1 MSQIVKLRRSSVSGQ
16 KPTNSNLQLG
26 ELAINT
32 TDGKVYMSKSGSIGP
47 SIEELISTN
56 AFNTGSVNISGS
68 ITLIGQ
74 EIITGCLV
82 VTDGVG
88 IINKGLISENS
99 DLVLTSGSN
108 IYVENGGII
117 SGSQIWG
124 DGSNLINIPFSG
136 VTGLQLNKI
145 ISGSSE
151 AVISPSGLNIN
162 TNVSIT
168 GSLNVTSITGSIDW
182 SNIINGPVNE
192 GSIGGFSTLYQTT
205 DQSTWSFQHS
215 IGQRYPIFQVFNNN
229 GNVIIPTQI
238 KTIDENNSEILFAT
252 PQRGVVVASLGGG
265 NGSVQQFMSSS
276 LWVVNHNLGTEFPN
290 VEVWDNDKK
299 IIIPNTIESIN
310 TNQIEISFDIP
321 TSGYVSVAR
330 GGHIFSGSMAWDYIV
345 NKPAGIVSSSQ
356 QLTGSYDSR
365 YVLSGSITQTTW
377 DNIANKPAGI
387 ISGSIQVD
395 ITGTTGYS
403 TFSSSIATTD
413 LTQNNRLDSLET
425 ESGSIR
431 SNFNSF
437 TSSYT
442 TVSSSLDN
450 RLDILEA
457 YSGSQLVPSASMS
470 FRTLQTDVYC
480 KNMTGTQINK
490 GTVVRIVG
498 SVGDNPLIGVANPST
513 ELTSAN
519 VLGIATE
526 NIPNDSFGLVITE
539 GVLTGVN
546 TNGMTAGAL
555 LYLGTGGIFTTISPV
570 APNHGVRL
578 GEVLRVQQNQGS
590 IYVRVDNG
598 IELNEAHDVI
608 YTGITHGDLL
618 IRSGSVWKNGKSL
631 NGNYVIT
638 GSLSITQ
645 NLTVFGSSSLVYV
658 TSSQLAV
665 SASFISVN
673 VFEPAERFGGLKVYD
688 SGSSNATASLL
699 WDSFHNHWVYQN
711 VSGSNYSGGMLLSGP
726 RNTGSLGD
734 EPTLIN
740 GVIPKSV
747 GGDHLDNSIIS
758 ESGNTITISGNL
770 IINSLTGS
778 VDFSSLINKPTL
790 VSGSSQI
797 DITGT
802 TGYSTFSSSIATTTL
817 DLSSSLSS
825 SIGLLS
831 SSIASIDGTQNSRL
845 DSIESLTG
853 SISSLNSFTS
863 SINTTIKSKLDSDGV
878 ISGSLQIIYSGLT
891 GVPSGIVSGSSQII
905 YSGLTGIPNNIV
917 SGSDQ
922 LTGSYDS
929 RYILSGS
936 ITETT
941 WDNIANKPVG
951 IISGSIQ
958 VDITGTTG
966 YSTFSSSISSSI
978 GYLSSSVATTTS
990 ELSSSVGSLSSSI
1003 ASINNTQNGR
1013 LDSLETA
1020 SGSIISDFNTFTS
1033 SYTTGSFT
1041 GSFKGDGTNLYNIPA
1056 SGVTG
1061 LNLNKIISGSV
1072 SASISPD
1079 RGLEINTNVYIDG
1092 SLTAK
1097 ELFVNYVTSS
1107 VLYESG
1113 STKFGDTSDD
1123 NHLFTGS
1130 VLVDGKV
1137 NASSLTGSINFN
1149 NLTNVPTLVSGSS
1162 QLTGSFDTRYILS
1175 GSITETT
1182 WDNIANKPN
1191 GIVSGSFQIVDLGF
1205 LQTSSFNTYTSSND
1219 EKVNSLINN
1228 TGSYATTSSLTSI
1241 SQSIAATDLEQ
1252 NNRLT
1257 SIEGVTGSFA
1267 STLSLNSY
1275 TLTSSFN
1282 TYTSSND
1289 GKVNELINV
1298 TGSYATTGSN
1308 SFQGTQNITGSLDV
1322 TGTITA
1328 LSASITYLETI
1339 YQTSSII
1346 FSSGSNILGD
1356 ESNDTQTLFGT
1367 VVLPNGPLVI
1377 TGSVTSSLGFVGNL
1391 TGTASYATNALSA
1404 SYAPSN
1410 ELPDGVVS
1418 GSQQIINLGFL
1429 TTSSLTSLSASI
1441 ASTDLGQNNRLG
1453 SLESITSSLQNQ
1465 INQKLDTGS
1474 LNTYT
1479 SSNDGRV
1486 SSLESK
1492 TGSYLTTGSNI
1503 FIGIEQIT
1511 GSLLVSGSVVISGSL
1526 DLSNAN
1532 IGSSRYLH
1540 TQQTSSVTWNITH
1553 NLGYSYPNVTV
1564 YDGSTN
1570 KIMIPSDITSIDQN
1584 TTQVTFATSEYG
1596 FALVSVGGIS
1606 IVGDSDRYLHT
1617 QNTSTGSWVIDH
1629 NLDYKFPNIDVYD
1642 SNDEQLI
1649 PQKVKAV
1656 SENRI
1661 QIDFVTPTS
1670 GNVIISTGGQ
1680 RSTSLFNDNGSY
1692 YSTDNDIVI
1701 TGSLVVTGDVDAANF
1716 NTTSD
1721 KKIKTNLEKVEN
1733 ALEKIEKINGY
1744 TFNWLESYNENQ
1756 TRQIGMLAN
1765 EVYDVQPELTT
1776 ERKILINGNE
1786 ETILLLDYSKVT
1798 ALLIEAVKELNEKV
1812 IKLENKKKKK

>member
-56 AFNTGSVNISGS
+56 TFNTGSVNISGS

-117 SGSQIWG
+117 SGSEIWG
-124 DGSNLINIPFSG
+124 DGSHLINIPFSG

-192 GSIGGFSTLYQTT
+192 GSIGGFSSLYQTT
-205 DQSTWSFQHS
+205 NQSTWSFQHN
-215 IGQRYPIFQVFNNN
+215 IGQRYPIFQVFDND
-229 GNVIIPTQI
+229 GNVIIPTEI
-238 KTIDENNSEILFAT
+238 KTINDNYSEILFST

-265 NGSVQQFMSSS
+265 NGSVQQFTSSS

-290 VEVWDNDKK
+290 VTVWNQDK
-299 IIIPNTIESIN
+299 IIIVPDSIESIN
-310 TNQIEISFDIP
+310 TNQLEISFNTP

-330 GGHIFSGSMAWDYIV
+330 GGHILTGSVVEVTWNDIL
-345 NKPAGIVSSSQ
+345 NKPTGIVSGSD

-377 DNIANKPAGI
+377 DNIANKPVGI

-413 LTQNNRLDSLET
+413 LTQNNRLNSLET

-431 SNFNSF
+431 GNFNSF

-498 SVGDNPLIGVANPST
+498 ATGDNPLIGIADST
-513 ELTSAN
+513 TEHASSNT
-519 VLGIATE
+519 LGITTE

-539 GVLTGVN
+539 GTLVGVN
-546 TNGMTAGAL
+546 TDGMTAGAL
-555 LYLGTGGIFTTISPV
+555 LYLGTNGTFTTIPTV

-590 IYVRVDNG
+590 IYVRIDNG

-631 NGNYVIT
+631 EGDYVVT

-665 SASFISVN
+665 SSSTISVN
-673 VFEPAERFGGLKVYD
+673 IFEPAERFGGLKVYD

-740 GVIPKSV
+740 GIIPKSV

-758 ESGNTITISGNL
+758 ETGNTITIGGNL
-770 IINSLTGS
+770 VVNSITGS
-778 VDFSSLINKPTL
+778 IDFSSLINRPTL

-802 TGYSTFSSSIATTTL
+802 TGYSA
-817 DLSSSLSS
+817 
-825 SIGLLS
+825 
-831 SSIASIDGTQNSRL
+831 
-845 DSIESLTG
+845 
-853 SISSLNSFTS
+853 
-863 SINTTIKSKLDSDGV
+863 
-878 ISGSLQIIYSGLT
+878 
-891 GVPSGIVSGSSQII
+891 
-905 YSGLTGIPNNIV
+905 
-917 SGSDQ
+917 
-922 LTGSYDS
+922 
-929 RYILSGS
+929 
-936 ITETT
+936 
-941 WDNIANKPVG
+941 
-951 IISGSIQ
+951 
-958 VDITGTTG
+958 
-966 YSTFSSSISSSI
+966 FSSSISSSI
-978 GYLSSSVATTTS
+978 GFLSSSLVYTDT
-990 ELSSSVGSLSSSI
+990 
-1003 ASINNTQNGR
+1003 TQNGR
-1013 LDSLETA
+1013 LT
-1020 SGSIISDFNTFTS
+1020 
-1033 SYTTGSFT
+1033 
-1041 GSFKGDGTNLYNIPA
+1041 
-1056 SGVTG
+1056 
-1061 LNLNKIISGSV
+1061 
-1072 SASISPD
+1072 
-1079 RGLEINTNVYIDG
+1079 
-1092 SLTAK
+1092 
-1097 ELFVNYVTSS
+1097 
-1107 VLYESG
+1107 
-1113 STKFGDTSDD
+1113 
-1123 NHLFTGS
+1123 
-1130 VLVDGKV
+1130 
-1137 NASSLTGSINFN
+1137 
-1149 NLTNVPTLVSGSS
+1149 
-1162 QLTGSFDTRYILS
+1162 
-1175 GSITETT
+1175 
-1182 WDNIANKPN
+1182 
-1191 GIVSGSFQIVDLGF
+1191 
-1205 LQTSSFNTYTSSND
+1205 
-1219 EKVNSLINN
+1219 
-1228 TGSYATTSSLTSI
+1228 
-1241 SQSIAATDLEQ
+1241 
-1252 NNRLT
+1252 
-1257 SIEGVTGSFA
+1257 
-1267 STLSLNSY
+1267 
-1275 TLTSSFN
+1275 
-1282 TYTSSND
+1282 
-1289 GKVNELINV
+1289 
-1298 TGSYATTGSN
+1298 
-1308 SFQGTQNITGSLDV
+1308 
-1322 TGTITA
+1322 
-1328 LSASITYLETI
+1328 
-1339 YQTSSII
+1339 
-1346 FSSGSNILGD
+1346 
-1356 ESNDTQTLFGT
+1356 
-1367 VVLPNGPLVI
+1367 
-1377 TGSVTSSLGFVGNL
+1377 
-1391 TGTASYATNALSA
+1391 
-1404 SYAPSN
+1404 
-1410 ELPDGVVS
+1410 
-1418 GSQQIINLGFL
+1418 
-1429 TTSSLTSLSASI
+1429 
-1441 ASTDLGQNNRLG
+1441 
-1453 SLESITSSLQNQ
+1453 
-1465 INQKLDTGS
+1465 
-1474 LNTYT
+1474 
-1479 SSNDGRV
+1479 
-1486 SSLESK
+1486 SLESK
-1492 TGSYLTTGSNI
+1492 TGSYVTTGSI
-1503 FIGIEQIT
+1503 I
-1511 GSLLVSGSVVISGSL
+1511 
-1526 DLSNAN
+1526 
-1532 IGSSRYLH
+1532 
-1540 TQQTSSVTWNITH
+1540 
-1553 NLGYSYPNVTV
+1553 
-1564 YDGSTN
+1564 
-1570 KIMIPSDITSIDQN
+1570 
-1584 TTQVTFATSEYG
+1584 
-1596 FALVSVGGIS
+1596 
-1606 IVGDSDRYLHT
+1606 SDRYLHV
-1617 QNTSTGSWVIDH
+1617 QNALTSSWVIDH
-1629 NLDYKFPNIDVYD
+1629 NLNYKFPNIDVYD

-1649 PQKVKAV
+1649 PQKVKAI
-1656 SENRI
+1656 SENRV

-1670 GNVIISTGGQ
+1670 GNVIISIGGQ
-1680 RSTSLFNDNGSY
+1680 RTSSLFNDNGPY
-1692 YSTDNDIVI
+1692 YSTNNNIVI
-1701 TGSLVVTGDVDAANF
+1701 TGSLIVTNDVDAANF

>member
-56 AFNTGSVNISGS
+56 TFNTGSVNISGS

-124 DGSNLINIPFSG
+124 DGSHLINIPFSG

-192 GSIGGFSTLYQTT
+192 GSIGGFSSLYQTT
-205 DQSTWSFQHS
+205 NQSTWSFQHN
-215 IGQRYPIFQVFNNN
+215 IGQRYPIFQVFDND
-229 GNVIIPTQI
+229 GNVIIPTEI
-238 KTIDENNSEILFAT
+238 KTINENYSEILFST
-252 PQRGVVVASLGGG
+252 PQRGVVIASLGGG
-265 NGSVQQFMSSS
+265 NGSVQQFTSSS
-276 LWVVNHNLGTEFPN
+276 LWVVSHNLGTEFPN
-290 VEVWDNDKK
+290 VTVWNQDKT
-299 IIIPNTIESIN
+299 IIVPNSIESIN
-310 TNQIEISFDIP
+310 TNQLEISFNTP

-330 GGHIFSGSMAWDYIV
+330 GGHILSGSVVEVTWNNIL
-345 NKPAGIVSSSQ
+345 NKPTGIVSGSD

-377 DNIANKPAGI
+377 DNIANKPVGI

-413 LTQNNRLDSLET
+413 LTQNNRLNTLET

-431 SNFNSF
+431 SDFNSF

-480 KNMTGTQINK
+480 KNVTGTQINK

-498 SVGDNPLIGVANPST
+498 ATGDNPLIAVASLLT
-513 ELTSAN
+513 EGSSAN
-519 VLGIATE
+519 TLGIATQD
-526 NIPNDSFGLVITE
+526 IPNDSFGLIITE
-539 GVLTGVN
+539 GTLIGVN
-546 TNGMTAGAL
+546 TDGMTAGAL
-555 LYLGTGGIFTTISPV
+555 LYLGVNGTFTTTPPV

-590 IYVRVDNG
+590 IYVRIDNG

-631 NGNYVIT
+631 EGNYVVT

-665 SASFISVN
+665 SSSTISVN
-673 VFEPAERFGGLKVYD
+673 IFEPAERFGGLKVYD

-740 GVIPKSV
+740 GIIPKSV

-758 ESGNTITISGNL
+758 ESGNTITIDGNL
-770 IINSLTGS
+770 VVNSITGS
-778 VDFSSLINKPTL
+778 IDFSSLINRPTL

-802 TGYSTFSSSIATTTL
+802 TGYSA
-817 DLSSSLSS
+817 
-825 SIGLLS
+825 
-831 SSIASIDGTQNSRL
+831 
-845 DSIESLTG
+845 
-853 SISSLNSFTS
+853 
-863 SINTTIKSKLDSDGV
+863 
-878 ISGSLQIIYSGLT
+878 
-891 GVPSGIVSGSSQII
+891 
-905 YSGLTGIPNNIV
+905 
-917 SGSDQ
+917 
-922 LTGSYDS
+922 
-929 RYILSGS
+929 
-936 ITETT
+936 
-941 WDNIANKPVG
+941 
-951 IISGSIQ
+951 
-958 VDITGTTG
+958 
-966 YSTFSSSISSSI
+966 FSSSISSSI
-978 GYLSSSVATTTS
+978 GFLSSSLVYTDT
-990 ELSSSVGSLSSSI
+990 
-1003 ASINNTQNGR
+1003 TQNGR
-1013 LDSLETA
+1013 LT
-1020 SGSIISDFNTFTS
+1020 
-1033 SYTTGSFT
+1033 
-1041 GSFKGDGTNLYNIPA
+1041 
-1056 SGVTG
+1056 
-1061 LNLNKIISGSV
+1061 
-1072 SASISPD
+1072 
-1079 RGLEINTNVYIDG
+1079 
-1092 SLTAK
+1092 
-1097 ELFVNYVTSS
+1097 
-1107 VLYESG
+1107 
-1113 STKFGDTSDD
+1113 
-1123 NHLFTGS
+1123 
-1130 VLVDGKV
+1130 
-1137 NASSLTGSINFN
+1137 
-1149 NLTNVPTLVSGSS
+1149 
-1162 QLTGSFDTRYILS
+1162 
-1175 GSITETT
+1175 
-1182 WDNIANKPN
+1182 
-1191 GIVSGSFQIVDLGF
+1191 
-1205 LQTSSFNTYTSSND
+1205 
-1219 EKVNSLINN
+1219 
-1228 TGSYATTSSLTSI
+1228 
-1241 SQSIAATDLEQ
+1241 
-1252 NNRLT
+1252 
-1257 SIEGVTGSFA
+1257 
-1267 STLSLNSY
+1267 
-1275 TLTSSFN
+1275 
-1282 TYTSSND
+1282 
-1289 GKVNELINV
+1289 
-1298 TGSYATTGSN
+1298 
-1308 SFQGTQNITGSLDV
+1308 
-1322 TGTITA
+1322 
-1328 LSASITYLETI
+1328 
-1339 YQTSSII
+1339 
-1346 FSSGSNILGD
+1346 
-1356 ESNDTQTLFGT
+1356 
-1367 VVLPNGPLVI
+1367 
-1377 TGSVTSSLGFVGNL
+1377 
-1391 TGTASYATNALSA
+1391 
-1404 SYAPSN
+1404 
-1410 ELPDGVVS
+1410 
-1418 GSQQIINLGFL
+1418 
-1429 TTSSLTSLSASI
+1429 
-1441 ASTDLGQNNRLG
+1441 
-1453 SLESITSSLQNQ
+1453 
-1465 INQKLDTGS
+1465 
-1474 LNTYT
+1474 
-1479 SSNDGRV
+1479 
-1486 SSLESK
+1486 SLESK
-1492 TGSYLTTGSNI
+1492 TGSYVTTGSI
-1503 FIGIEQIT
+1503 I
-1511 GSLLVSGSVVISGSL
+1511 
-1526 DLSNAN
+1526 
-1532 IGSSRYLH
+1532 
-1540 TQQTSSVTWNITH
+1540 
-1553 NLGYSYPNVTV
+1553 
-1564 YDGSTN
+1564 
-1570 KIMIPSDITSIDQN
+1570 
-1584 TTQVTFATSEYG
+1584 
-1596 FALVSVGGIS
+1596 
-1606 IVGDSDRYLHT
+1606 SDRYLHV
-1617 QNTSTGSWVIDH
+1617 QNTLTSSWVIDH
-1629 NLDYKFPNIDVYD
+1629 DLNYKFPNIDVYD

-1649 PQKVKAV
+1649 PQKVKAI
-1656 SENRI
+1656 SENRV

-1670 GNVIISTGGQ
+1670 GNVIISIGGQ
-1680 RSTSLFNDNGSY
+1680 RTSSLFNDNGPY
-1692 YSTDNDIVI
+1692 YSTNNNIVI
-1701 TGSLVVTGDVDAANF
+1701 TGSLIVTNDVDAANF